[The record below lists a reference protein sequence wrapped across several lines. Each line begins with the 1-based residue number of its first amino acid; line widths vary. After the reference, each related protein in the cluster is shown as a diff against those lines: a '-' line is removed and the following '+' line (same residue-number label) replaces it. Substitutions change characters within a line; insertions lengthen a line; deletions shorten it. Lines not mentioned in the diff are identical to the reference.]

1 MRVTESGM
9 TSNIETLTTL
19 PLLKELDDGARLRLA
34 PHILH
39 RTRSAGE
46 LILLEGEPCEA
57 IYFVARGL
65 VRLRQFSQEGRTH
78 VLAYLGPGE
87 SLNLAACLDGG
98 LNMATVDAWTDVELA
113 AIPTRQFEALLREY
127 PALSVSVARQLAAE
141 VRRLSAMAKEL
152 ALHPVSSR
160 LARFLLSNA
169 EEDYPRRLWTQDAIA
184 ANIGTVRDVV
194 GRLLRAF
201 AEEGLIRRERG
212 RMVVVDRAGLE
223 RKAQGE

>member
-1 MRVTESGM
+1 
-9 TSNIETLTTL
+9 
-19 PLLKELDDGARLRLA
+19 
-34 PHILH
+34 
-39 RTRSAGE
+39 
-46 LILLEGEPCEA
+46 
-57 IYFVARGL
+57 
-65 VRLRQFSQEGRTH
+65 
-78 VLAYLGPGE
+78 
-87 SLNLAACLDGG
+87 
-98 LNMATVDAWTDVELA
+98 
-113 AIPTRQFEALLREY
+113 
-127 PALSVSVARQLAAE
+127 LSVSVARQLAAE